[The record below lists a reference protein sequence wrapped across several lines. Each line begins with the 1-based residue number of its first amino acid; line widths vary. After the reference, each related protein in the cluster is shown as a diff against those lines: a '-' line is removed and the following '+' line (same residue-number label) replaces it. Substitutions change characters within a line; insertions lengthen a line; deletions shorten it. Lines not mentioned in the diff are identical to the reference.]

1 MNNFNKY
8 KYLSKIDNPSD
19 LKHVPVA
26 DLSVVCD
33 EVRDFMIETITQTG
47 GHFGSGLGAV
57 ELITALHYVYDTPKD
72 KIVFDVGHQSYP
84 HKILTG
90 RKELLHTIRKQGG
103 ISGFLKPAESEY
115 DAFGAGHAST
125 SISAALGMATA
136 RDLCGDKY
144 RVLAVI
150 GDGAMTGGMAYEA
163 LNNCG
168 VQARD
173 ITVILNDNNVS
184 IDVNVSAM
192 SKYFNNLL
200 SSQPMQ
206 KMRENIWQLTG
217 KMETFG
223 DRIRKAASRIE
234 GGVKAIITPGILFEA
249 FGFNYFGPI
258 DGHNVQQLVR
268 FLRKIKDMH
277 GPLLLHVMTNKG
289 QGYLPAE
296 HDIYHMHAIEKID
309 LVTGKSIPAP
319 GGKRPPKYSKVFG
332 TAMVQLARENPKI
345 VGITAAMGDGT
356 GLDDLAKEL
365 PNQYFDV
372 GIAEEH
378 AVTFAAGL
386 AKQGI
391 TPVVAIYSTFL
402 QRAYDQ
408 IQHDCALPGLHVV
421 FALDRAGLVGN
432 DGPTHH
438 GILDIPYLRSIP
450 GMVSMAPK
458 DEQELRNMLNFA
470 INEYKSGPISIRF
483 PRGGG
488 MGTPILPGFDKI
500 EFAKSET
507 LTEGKD
513 IAIIAVGNMVKEAL
527 AAADLLKNKGV
538 SAEVI
543 NARFLKPI
551 DEAALNDVFKR
562 HKYIITVEDGQT
574 IGGFGSAVL
583 EFMAQTRTTGVEVLV
598 HGLHDKY
605 TEHGKQSDILHD
617 ELLDAVGIE
626 IKALELL
633 DKKRL
638 KNN

>member
-8 KYLSKIDNPSD
+8 KYLSKIDRPADLKQVPISD
-19 LKHVPVA
+19 L
-26 DLSVVCD
+26 SIVCD

-90 RKELLHTIRKQGG
+90 RKERLHTIRKQGG
-103 ISGFLKPAESEY
+103 ISGFLKPSESEY

-136 RDLCGDKY
+136 RDLCGEKY

-150 GDGAMTGGMAYEA
+150 GDGALTGGMAYEA

-200 SSQPMQ
+200 SSQTMQ

-277 GPLLLHVMTNKG
+277 GPILLHVMTNKG

-309 LVTGKSIPAP
+309 LVTGKSIPTH
-319 GGKRPPKYSKVFG
+319 GEKRPPKYSKVFG
-332 TAMVQLARENPKI
+332 TAMVQLARENSKI

-356 GLDDLAKEL
+356 GLDDLSKEL
-365 PNQYFDV
+365 PKQYFDV

-458 DEQELRNMLNFA
+458 DEQELRDMLNFA
-470 INEYKSGPISIRF
+470 INDYKSGPISIRF

-488 MGTPILPGFDKI
+488 MGTPILPGFNKV
-500 EFAKSET
+500 EFARSET
-507 LTEGKD
+507 LITGKD

-527 AAADLLKNKGV
+527 MAADSLLNKGV

-543 NARFLKPI
+543 NARFIKPI
-551 DEAALNDVFKR
+551 DEAALRDVFKR
-562 HKYIITVEDGQT
+562 HKYIVTIEDGQT

-583 EFMAQTRTTGVEVLV
+583 EFMARTKTTGIEVLI

-605 TEHGKQSDILHD
+605 TEHGKQSDLQHD
-617 ELLDAVGIE
+617 ELLDAAGIE
-626 IKALELL
+626 IKVLEILN
-633 DKKRL
+633 
-638 KNN
+638 KNS